1 SPAARADPPPARV
14 VKPTGPPAGRPRAAG
29 ASRAS
34 RAGRPPRALGTLKAS
49 DAVAAA
55 LALHGITDEIRAGR
69 IVTEWSEL
77 VGPKIA
83 QRTRPDGVTDRV
95 LWVEV
100 ATSAWLHELNLL
112 RPQLLKSLTES
123 LAARI
128 GGPAPFDELKFRLAG
143 RNRREPPALRPPR
156 RPAPA
161 PRPERSP
168 ATGAARERIVR
179 EASTVDDDE
188 LRELIARVR
197 ITHDR

>member
-1 SPAARADPPPARV
+1 VKRV
-14 VKPTGPPAGRPRAAG
+14 PRVLG
-29 ASRAS
+29 ALR
-34 RAGRPPRALGTLKAS
+34 AS

-55 LALHGITDEIRAGR
+55 LELHGITDQVRAGR
-69 IVTEWSEL
+69 VITEWSEL

-83 QRTRPDGVTDRV
+83 QRTRPDGVHDRV

-112 RPQLLKSLTES
+112 RPLLLKGLTEQ
-123 LAARI
+123 LI
-128 GGPAPFDELKFRLAG
+128 GRNGEQPLFDDLKFRLAG
-143 RNRREPPALRPPR
+143 GSRRQPVALRAARKPAPPPR
-156 RPAPA
+156 PLP
-161 PRPERSP
+161 PP

-179 EASTVDDDE
+179 EASAVDDDE